1 MRLGIIGS
9 TGHINY
15 VMNGLRELPH
25 VHLVGVSA
33 GSLGESIDNLIRIVH
48 QEGHSPTL
56 YSNFIE
62 LLDQAKPDIVA
73 VACYFHDHAKIAAEA
88 LRRGIHVFVEKPVAT
103 SLEDLDML
111 KEAYQSSG
119 QAQLAAMFGIRYDPA
134 FYTAWHAVK
143 NGAVGRIRL
152 LHAQKSYR
160 LGKRGEHFTS
170 RQTYGGTIP
179 WVGSH
184 AIDWVHWYSGER
196 FETVYAS
203 HSTQDNGG
211 HGELE
216 TTAMC
221 LFTMSNEVSATVS
234 IDYLRPTAAPTHGD
248 DRIRITGAEG
258 ILEIRDQQV
267 LLINGNESGVQMLPL
282 LPKIEIFAD
291 FVRQITEG
299 SVCLVSPE
307 DAFYVTEACLRAVIA
322 ADEKRVIRFE

>member
-15 VMNGLRELPH
+15 VMNGLRELAD

-33 GSLGESIDNLIRIVH
+33 GSLGESIDKLIGIV
-48 QEGHSPTL
+48 QKEGHNPIE

-62 LLDQAKPDIVA
+62 LLDHAKPDIVA
-73 VACYFHDHAKIAAEA
+73 IACYFHDHAKIAAEA
-88 LRRGIHVFVEKPVAT
+88 LRRGVHVFVEKPVAT
-103 SLEDLDML
+103 SLEDLNML

-119 QAQLAAMFGIRYDPA
+119 GAQFAAMFGIRYDPA
-134 FYTAWHAVK
+134 FYTTWHAVK
-143 NGAVGRIRL
+143 NGAVGRIRQL
-152 LHAQKSYR
+152 QAQKSYR
-160 LGKRGEHFTS
+160 LGKRGDHFTR

-203 HSTQDNGG
+203 HSTQNNGG

-221 LFTMSNEVSATVS
+221 HFTMSNEVSASVS

-248 DRIRITGAEG
+248 DRIRIAGTEG
-258 ILEIRDQQV
+258 IIEVRDQQV

-282 LPKIEIFAD
+282 LPKVEIFTD

-299 SVCLVSPE
+299 SVCMVSARE
-307 DAFYVTEACLRAVIA
+307 SFYVTEACLRAVIA
-322 ADEKRVIRFE
+322 ADEKRVVKFE